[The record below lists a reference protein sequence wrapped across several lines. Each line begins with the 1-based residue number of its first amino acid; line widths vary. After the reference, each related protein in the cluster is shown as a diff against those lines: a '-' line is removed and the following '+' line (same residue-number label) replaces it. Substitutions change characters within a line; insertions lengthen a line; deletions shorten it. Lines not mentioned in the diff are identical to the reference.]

1 MRKCFGWCF
10 LLLFSWQL
18 VGYVVFFEWKHTRI
32 KKEIKSLLKRGVPP
46 EELVDFHFNTS
57 QIERLKWLKKN
68 EFEWNNQLFDV
79 VQSFTGCDGITHF
92 RCISDTQE
100 KVLFKDLNKH
110 IASNLQDDSQNSTV
124 LKLVKVLLIDRFEF
138 PDPTIEVYLPER
150 RQDCFVYLSK
160 LSSPFIPIHTP
171 PPNLNCLS
179 YRC

>member
-110 IASNLQDDSQNSTV
+110 IASNLEDDKQNSSV
-124 LKLVKVLLIDRFEF
+124 LKLVKVLLIDQFEF
-138 PDPTIEVYLPER
+138 PDPKFEDVLLEKRKDYFTHLLKSYSR
-150 RQDCFVYLSK
+150 N
-160 LSSPFIPIHTP
+160 IPIPTP

-179 YRC
+179 HRC